1 MGNLRSKKKVEDV
14 ELKEM
19 SEKKTTLFV
28 PAAYVPL
35 LEDIRLLKSD
45 EQNPNRM
52 TIKQLEE
59 VWRSLKKHGWAFPI
73 VTDMEG
79 VFADG
84 EQRAQVCREH
94 GEFFAPVLR
103 LSISDVDRRVLR
115 QRLNKLKGKHNKD
128 LDIAEFKRIAEL
140 GESERE
146 DLKLLLASV
155 GERLPDDFDGKRD
168 SVTIPETWE
177 LIVECKDESEQQRFF
192 DKLKGEGYRLRILTL

>member
-1 MGNLRSKKKVEDV
+1 
-14 ELKEM
+14 M
-19 SEKKTTLFV
+19 SEKKTTLKV

-45 EQNPNRM
+45 EQNPNKM

-94 GEFFAPVLR
+94 GQFFAPVLR

-115 QRLNKLKGKHNKD
+115 QRLNKLKGKHNKE

-177 LIVECKDESEQQRFF
+177 LIIECKDESEQQRFF